1 MAKALH
7 KDYIMQKLGIILKKG
22 KENIF
27 QNRHLWIFSGA
38 IASYPTHFENGH
50 IYSVYSHDGTLL
62 GSAYFNQSKSL
73 AGRILAFG
81 EVNPWKSVC
90 TYLDK
95 AIFLRDQ
102 FFDLKKTNAF
112 RLLNGEGDFI
122 PGLVIDQYDE
132 YLVLQSGSLGIDLLK
147 DRIVDYLA
155 AKKRWK
161 GIYEKSS
168 GSSRKEEKLQD
179 NIGVLW
185 GEEKEDITILE
196 NGFSF
201 KVYWKKGQKTGFFL
215 DQREMRAEIKELSH
229 NKKVLNVFS
238 YSGGFSIYAM
248 AGGAKSVDSLDNSM
262 QATEWAKQNF
272 QLNGFADGRSRFL
285 AQDAFSFLS
294 KEPLEY
300 DLIILDPPAFAKK
313 KHDIIQASKGY
324 REINYQTLSKMPK
337 GSILLTCSCSYYVD
351 EELFQT
357 LVFQAAKMANRSV
370 QIVGKHLLAKD
381 HPVNLFHP
389 ESHYLKSLLLY
400 VD

>member
-1 MAKALH
+1 MAKTLH
-7 KDYIMQKLGIILKKG
+7 KDYIMQKLGITLKKG

-38 IASYPTHFENGH
+38 IASYPAHFENGH
-50 IYSVYSHDGTLL
+50 IYPVYSHDGTLL
-62 GSAYFNQSKSL
+62 GSGYFNQSKSL

-81 EVNPWKSVC
+81 EVDPWKALC
-90 TYLDK
+90 THLDK

-102 FFDLKKTNAF
+102 LFDVKKTNAF

-122 PGLVIDQYDE
+122 PGLVIDQYGE
-132 YLVLQSGSLGIDLLK
+132 YLVIQSGSLGIDLLK
-147 DRIVDYLA
+147 DRIVDYLVG
-155 AKKRWK
+155 KKRWK
-161 GIYEKSS
+161 GVYEKSS

-196 NGFSF
+196 NGFFF

-238 YSGGFSIYAM
+238 YSGGFSVYAM
-248 AGGAKSVDSLDNSM
+248 AGGAKSVDSLDNSV

-272 QLNGFADGRSRFL
+272 QLNGFVEGRSRFL

-313 KHDIIQASKGY
+313 KHDIVQASKGY

-370 QIVGKHLLAKD
+370 QIIGKHLLAKD
-381 HPVNLFHP
+381 HPINLFHP

>member
-1 MAKALH
+1 
-7 KDYIMQKLGIILKKG
+7 
-22 KENIF
+22 
-27 QNRHLWIFSGA
+27 
-38 IASYPTHFENGH
+38 
-50 IYSVYSHDGTLL
+50 
-62 GSAYFNQSKSL
+62 
-73 AGRILAFG
+73 
-81 EVNPWKSVC
+81 
-90 TYLDK
+90 
-95 AIFLRDQ
+95 
-102 FFDLKKTNAF
+102 
-112 RLLNGEGDFI
+112 
-122 PGLVIDQYDE
+122 VIDQYDE

-147 DRIVDYLA
+147 ERIVDYLA

-168 GSSRKEEKLQD
+168 GASRKEEKLQD

-185 GEEKEDITILE
+185 GQEKEDITILE

-215 DQREMRAEIKELSH
+215 DQREMRSAIKELSH
-229 NKKVLNVFS
+229 NKTVLNVFS
-238 YSGGFSIYAM
+238 YTGGFSVYAM
-248 AGGAKSVDSLDNSM
+248 AGGAKSVDSLDNSL
-262 QATEWAKQNF
+262 QATDWAKQNF
-272 QLNGFADGRSRFL
+272 QLNGFAEGRSRFL

-294 KEPLEY
+294 KEPLDY

-313 KHDIIQASKGY
+313 KHDITQASKGY

-357 LVFQAAKMANRSV
+357 LIFQAAKMANRSV
-370 QIVGKHLLAKD
+370 QIIGKHLLAKD
-381 HPVNLFHP
+381 HPINLFHP